1 MSRRGALLMNLVKKR
16 SAALLNQG
24 KLPEVKRSRALAVLK
39 EAARPVPRVTRLRAL
54 IGEAVKPAK
63 RQFVVKSTTRYYD
76 RKGRRFFVTMRN
88 SYVVRRDETSLYGRK
103 AFYPIRKLSAVP
115 FKIRPKRLPKAHKA

>member
-1 MSRRGALLMNLVKKR
+1 MSRHALLLGLVTKR

-24 KLPEVKRSRALAVLK
+24 KLPEVKRTRALAVLK
-39 EAARPVPRVTRLRAL
+39 EASRPVPRVTRLRAL

-63 RQFVVKSTTRYYD
+63 RQFVVKSSTRYYD

-88 SYVVRRDETSLYGRK
+88 SYVVRRNDTSLYGRK
-103 AFYPIRKLSAVP
+103 AFAPIRKLSAVP
-115 FKIRPKRLPKAHKA
+115 LKIRPKRLPKGKKF

>member
-1 MSRRGALLMNLVKKR
+1 MSRRELLLGLVKKR

-24 KLPEVKRSRALAVLK
+24 KLPEVKRTRALAVLK
-39 EAARPVPRVTRLRAL
+39 EATRSVPRVTRLRAL

-63 RQFVVKSTTRYYD
+63 RQFVVKSSTRYYD

-88 SYVVRRDETSLYGRK
+88 SYVVRRNDTSLYGRK
-103 AFYPIRKLSAVP
+103 AFAPIRKLSAVP
-115 FKIRPKRLPKAHKA
+115 LKIRPKRLPKAHKA

>member
-1 MSRRGALLMNLVKKR
+1 MNLVKKR

-24 KLPEVKRSRALAVLK
+24 KLPEVKRTRALAVLK
-39 EAARPVPRVTRLRAL
+39 EATRPVPRVTRLRAL

-115 FKIRPKRLPKAHKA
+115 LKIRPKRLPKGKKF